1 MKLGMPVYQGV
12 NMLDV
17 AGPLEMF
24 YWAGQSKP
32 LQSVLVSADGGA
44 VTAMNGV
51 RFEAQASFAETP
63 KLDILWVPGGDPDAL
78 EITMSNPDGPY
89 FRYLRQVAAEAT

>member
-32 LQSVLVSADGGA
+32 LQSVLVSADGGGRHRHERRPLRGA
-44 VTAMNGV
+44 G
-51 RFEAQASFAETP
+51 E
-63 KLDILWVPGGDPDAL
+63 
-78 EITMSNPDGPY
+78 
-89 FRYLRQVAAEAT
+89 FRRNAEARHPLGAGLAIRARLRS

>member
-32 LQSVLVSADGGA
+32 LESVLVSADGGA
-44 VTAMNGV
+44 HRHERRPLRGAG
-51 RFEAQASFAETP
+51 E
-63 KLDILWVPGGDPDAL
+63 
-78 EITMSNPDGPY
+78 
-89 FRYLRQVAAEAT
+89 FRRNAEARHTLGAGRRSGRA

>member
-32 LQSVLVSADGGA
+32 LQSVLVSADGGS
-44 VTAMNGV
+44 VTAMNGACSA
-51 RFEAQASFAETP
+51 FPASMSTP
-63 KLDILWVPGGDPDAL
+63 PISASWCP
-78 EITMSNPDGPY
+78 
-89 FRYLRQVAAEAT
+89 ATG